1 MDKNTKEPLLIIG
14 LLGHTPAAI
23 HATLFPYLKQ
33 FCSTYSEVHI
43 LLGATTGSQPSLP
56 SFEKIT
62 SFSIPQNCTFLS
74 PAIADSRNFNDS
86 LSHLLTFSKKYKNVV
101 MLCKGGMNRWII
113 SLLLQLK
120 DLHNTLQLIQSDGTD
135 SILCNGDNKE
145 IARKPL
151 RSLKIEDHLALVG
164 ATIEYNGEPDCTAF
178 DAVIKRDKHSLPVL
192 AATTLKNYLRVWVD
206 ARHWSDEPSRTLAYW
221 RSTLDSLKE
230 LKINK
235 EHVSIVLSRSQGTLK
250 KRAKEEGIFVEYTIP
265 TLESITLEAKRGH
278 NPKEFYG
285 DTTVENV
292 ISKTPL
298 ANNKTLLV
306 ALSGI
311 DSTATLTAIAAHDAS
326 TTIVLYDEHSDEI
339 KVAANRLGTIVQQAT
354 AGEPF
359 FGKKV
364 IFQPTTHIARLTANE
379 ASKLRAETSSPLTIN
394 ITPGTKE
401 QSIALALCAQK
412 NDELYQLEAARNK
425 PLQLTGVRGE
435 PSIKP
440 ADYPTI
446 QQIAHFCGGTVKAT
460 RRLTHQNVPSDA
472 LELAQNTFTHLK
484 EIGWKTTLSEQIHKE
499 FNTQLPI
506 RAEAN
511 TFAIKDNQPRSLRKL
526 YKKCSDIERPINA
539 NEWLELFVA
548 TQLLNAG
555 AQEVLQGV
563 EWKWQNTSIDSEYFK
578 NEVDAVARFGNKIIS
593 VSCKTSAPSLKKD
606 SIEHWTE
613 HYREHSYVT
622 KLNLGSFAIPYIAF
636 PVICPE
642 DTTNQLP
649 RNIFWVDDLSTPNML
664 LTKLGIY

>member
-1 MDKNTKEPLLIIG
+1 MDKDKNEPLLVIG

-23 HATLFPYLKQ
+23 HATLFPYLKR
-33 FCSTYSEVHI
+33 FSSDYSEVHI

-56 SFEKIT
+56 SFEKMS
-62 SFSIPQNCTFLS
+62 SFSTPPNCTFLTPS
-74 PAIADSRNFNDS
+74 VSDSRDFSNC
-86 LSHLLTFSKKYKNVV
+86 LTQLVTSSKKYKNVV

-120 DLHNTLQLIQSDGTD
+120 DQHKALQLIQSDGTY
-135 SILCNGDNKE
+135 SILCNSDNEE
-145 IARKPL
+145 IDRKAL
-151 RSLKIEDHLALVG
+151 RSLKIDDHLALVG
-164 ATIEYNGEPDCTAF
+164 ATIEYDGEPDCTVF
-178 DAVIKRDKHSLPVL
+178 DAVIKRDEHSLPVL
-192 AATTLKNYLRVWVD
+192 AATSLKNYLRVWID
-206 ARHWSDEPSRTLAYW
+206 ARHWSDDPNRTLAYW
-221 RSTLDSLKE
+221 RSSLDSLKE

-235 EHVSIVLSRSQGTLK
+235 EHVSIVLTRAQRTLK
-250 KRAKEEGIFVEYTIP
+250 KRAREEGIFIEYDVP

-278 NPKEFYG
+278 NPKEFEG
-285 DTTVENV
+285 NTEVTNV
-292 ISKTPL
+292 IPESLPTSD
-298 ANNKTLLV
+298 KTLLV
-306 ALSGI
+306 ALSSI
-311 DSTATLTAIAAHDAS
+311 DSTATLTAITAHDAS
-326 TTIVLYDEHSDEI
+326 TVIVLYDENSDEI
-339 KVAANRLGTIVQQAT
+339 KVAANRLGTIARQAT

-359 FGKKV
+359 FGKKL
-364 IFQPTTHIARLTANE
+364 IFQPTTHIARLTADE
-379 ASKLRAETSSPLTIN
+379 TSRLRNDTSSPLTIN

-412 NDELYQLEAARNK
+412 TDKLYQLEAARNK

-435 PSIKP
+435 PTLKP

-446 QQIAHFCGGTVKAT
+446 QQIAHFCGGAVKAT
-460 RRLTHQNVPSDA
+460 RRLTQQNVPSDA
-472 LELAQNTFTHLK
+472 LELAQSTFTHLN
-484 EIGWKTTLSEQIHKE
+484 EIGWKTTLSDQIHKE
-499 FNTQLPI
+499 FNTQIPI

-526 YKKCSDIERPINA
+526 YKKCSDVERPINA

-563 EWKWQNTSIDSEYFK
+563 EWKWLNTSLDSEYFK

-593 VSCKTSAPSLKKD
+593 VSCKTSAPTLKKD

-622 KLNLGSFAIPYIAF
+622 KLNLGSFALPYIAF
-636 PVICPE
+636 PIITP
-642 DTTNQLP
+642 DDSTHQLP
-649 RNIFWVDDLSTPNML
+649 RNILWANDLISPATL
-664 LTKLGIY
+664 LTKLNIY